1 MNARAATEKG
11 NTSSW
16 KWIHLPLVAPVIR
29 VLAGAAACC
38 RAWVLRNGAYTAGL
52 IVALSVIYGPV
63 LATHVKHSMNPF
75 VFNSNV
81 RIMIFPFFKYHDP
94 GVFPNDYFGPC
105 VRASLP
111 VGYRALYTFGAV
123 LWDPAII
130 SKVLPYVLLT
140 LTVGVTAIVARRLS
154 GYFGTFLAAALI
166 LSSGI
171 FFDRMSGG
179 LPRAFAFPT
188 LAVAAAALVYGKP
201 RLLASVVCV
210 GAAFYPPA
218 AMVGGIALA
227 IWLLLLAKAD
237 RGEGA
242 DWCFLRRARLITL
255 TAFFSALILLP
266 PLIAGRT
273 YGRLLTPRD
282 VVEYPEV
289 GPDGRYG
296 VNDRPPFGTF
306 PKAALEQARVLLR
319 PVGVPLSKTVQ
330 QWAKV
335 RNKWTGNSNG
345 DVIIEFIIGA
355 LLIGG
360 IFVAAEDSMGRRLLL
375 LGAAAW
381 VGHLVARPLAPYL
394 YFPYRYIEYPVPIL
408 LVLLLPAVG
417 AAIGSQISH
426 CRFVAVAREA
436 GVIAMALM
444 VLLPF
449 AGRGNPDKSLQ
460 VSVTPQQRGLY
471 TFLEQLPKDVLIAGW
486 PDDLD
491 NVPYISRRQVFL
503 TSELHVPFYKRSTD
517 EMRRRMRAIIAAYF
531 ATDRIPLER
540 LRDQFGVTHLIFQQN
555 TLEKPPEYFAP
566 FSGWIEKAFNEGQRK
581 GFEIPRQLE
590 KVTVFS
596 DGTLIVLDLRRL
608 GAL

>member
-1 MNARAATEKG
+1 MNAEAATEKG
-11 NTSSW
+11 NTSPGKS
-16 KWIHLPLVAPVIR
+16 IHLPLVTPVMR

-38 RAWVLRNGAYTAGL
+38 RAWVLRDGAYIAGL
-52 IVALSVIYGPV
+52 IAALSLIYGPV
-63 LATHVKHSMNPF
+63 LVTHVKHAMNPF

-81 RIMIFPFFKYHDP
+81 RILIFPFFKYHDP
-94 GVFPNDYFGPC
+94 GVFANDYFS
-105 VRASLP
+105 AYILAALP
-111 VGYRALYTFGAV
+111 MGYRALYTFGAV
-123 LWDPAII
+123 LWDPATI

-140 LTVGVTAIVARRLS
+140 LTIGVTAVVARRLS
-154 GYFGTFLAAALI
+154 GYFGAFLGAALI
-166 LSSGI
+166 LSSPI
-171 FFDRMSGG
+171 FFDRIAGG

-201 RLLASVVCV
+201 RLLASAVCV

-237 RGEGA
+237 RGEA
-242 DWCFLRRARLITL
+242 AEWCFLRRARLLAL
-255 TAFFSALILLP
+255 TAVFSALILLP
-266 PLIAGRT
+266 TLIAGHT
-273 YGRLLTPRD
+273 YGRLLSPKD
-282 VVEYPEV
+282 MVEYPEI
-289 GPDGRYG
+289 GPNGRWG
-296 VNDRPPFGTF
+296 VEDRPPFGTF
-306 PKAALEQARVLLR
+306 PKGALEQARLLFR
-319 PVGVPLSKTVQ
+319 PVGAPLSKTVQ

-345 DVIIEFIIGA
+345 DVVIEVIIGA
-355 LLIGG
+355 LLIGS
-360 IFVAAEDSMGRRLLL
+360 IFVAAGDSMGRRLLL

-381 VGHLVARPLAPYL
+381 VGHLVARPLAPYF
-394 YFPYRYIEYPVPIL
+394 YFPQRYIEYPVPIL
-408 LVLLLPAVG
+408 LVLLIPAVG

-426 CRFVAVAREA
+426 RRFVAVAREI
-436 GVIAMALM
+436 GVIAMAVM
-444 VLLPF
+444 VLMPF

-471 TFLEQLPKDVLIAGW
+471 AFLEQLPKDVLIAGW

-491 NVPYISRRQVFL
+491 NVPYVSRRQAFL
-503 TSELHVPFYKRSTD
+503 TSELHMPFYKRYTD

-540 LRDQFGVTHLIFQQN
+540 LRDQFGVTHLIFEQK
-555 TLEKPPEYFAP
+555 TLEKPPEYFEP
-566 FSGWIEKAFNEGQRK
+566 FSGSIQKAFNDGRRK

-590 KVTVFS
+590 AATVFS

-608 GAL
+608 ATL

>member
-1 MNARAATEKG
+1 MNAGAATEKG
-11 NTSSW
+11 NTSSG
-16 KWIHLPLVAPVIR
+16 KWIHLPLVAPLIR
-29 VLAGAAACC
+29 VFAGAAACC

-52 IVALSVIYGPV
+52 IMALSLIYGPV

-81 RIMIFPFFKYHDP
+81 RILIFPFFKYHDS
-94 GVFPNDYFGPC
+94 GVFPNDYFSPYI
-105 VRASLP
+105 RAALP
-111 VGYRALYTFGAV
+111 VGYRALYTLGAV
-123 LWDPAII
+123 LWDPATI

-140 LTVGVTAIVARRLS
+140 LTVGATAVVARRLS
-154 GYFGTFLAAALI
+154 GYFGAFLGAALI
-166 LSSGI
+166 LSSAV
-171 FFDRMSGG
+171 FFDRMAGG

-188 LAVAAAALVYGKP
+188 LALAAAALVYGKP

-237 RGEGA
+237 HGEAA

-255 TAFFSALILLP
+255 TGVFSVLILLP
-266 PLIAGRT
+266 TLIAGHT
-273 YGRLLTPRD
+273 YGRLLSPRD
-282 VVEYPEV
+282 VVEYPEI

-296 VNDRPPFGTF
+296 VEDRPPFGTF
-306 PKAALEQARVLLR
+306 PKAALEQARLLFR
-319 PVGVPLSKTVQ
+319 PVGAPLSKTVQ

-345 DVIIEFIIGA
+345 DVILELIIGA

-360 IFVAAEDSMGRRLLL
+360 IFVAAGDSTGRRLLL

-381 VGHLVARPLAPYL
+381 LGHLIARPLAPYF
-394 YFPYRYIEYPVPIL
+394 YFPQRYIEYPVPIL
-408 LVLLLPAVG
+408 LVLLIPAVG

-426 CRFVAVAREA
+426 CRFVAVAREV
-436 GVIAMALM
+436 GVIAMA
-444 VLLPF
+444 VVALLPF
-449 AGRGNPDKSLQ
+449 AGRGNPDRSLQ
-460 VSVTPQQRGLY
+460 INVTPQQRGLY

-491 NVPYISRRQVFL
+491 NVPYVSRRQAFL
-503 TSELHVPFYKRSTD
+503 TSELHMPFYKRYAD

-531 ATDRIPLER
+531 ASDRIPLER
-540 LRDQFGVTHLIFQQN
+540 LRDQFGVTHLIFQQKA
-555 TLEKPPEYFAP
+555 LEKPPEYFEP
-566 FSGWIEKAFNEGQRK
+566 FSGWIQKAFNDGRRK

-590 KVTVFS
+590 ASTVFS